1 MIAIFELCCGN
12 GIASKISI
20 NGKVARC
27 ERFRP
32 GENVMSQEVKEFKSN
47 LIQYQITKDWIRE
60 IVYRTS
66 EDDENSVRIKY
77 FTN

>member
-32 GENVMSQEVKEFKSN
+32 GENVMSQEVKEFHTKVPLELTSIKFDTVSN
-47 LIQYQITKDWIRE
+47 YKRLNSRNRIQNVGKR
-60 IVYRTS
+60 
-66 EDDENSVRIKY
+66 
-77 FTN
+77 